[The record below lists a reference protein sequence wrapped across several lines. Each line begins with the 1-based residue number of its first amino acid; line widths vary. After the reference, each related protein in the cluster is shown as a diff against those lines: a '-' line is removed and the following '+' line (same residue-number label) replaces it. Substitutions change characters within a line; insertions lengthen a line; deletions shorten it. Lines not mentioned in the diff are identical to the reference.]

1 MLTGHVA
8 DLLISHGLDSLSQ
21 LIGKLLGVG
30 MTSFFEVQPEAVPS
44 CFHCVGSLTP
54 HARSH
59 LCFACCQI
67 PSERLVSLAFTTFF
81 GAYPNSAV
89 VPLFDKPWHA
99 SAFPSPSTA
108 QQFVLGHH
116 PR

>member
-30 MTSFFEVQPEAVPS
+30 MTSFFEVQPKLSPLVSIVLA
-44 CFHCVGSLTP
+44 LTP
-54 HARSH
+54 HD

-99 SAFPSPSTA
+99 SAFPTPSTA